1 LFSIKY
7 FTISKCPLLD
17 AIQRIIQ
24 NIHFKQ
30 QKKILN
36 QTPLPM
42 CNGVSLFLS
51 SKVVI
56 IISGKFFKILKTWFV
71 SFLAKASQI
80 R

>member
-1 LFSIKY
+1 MSSSGRY
-7 FTISKCPLLD
+7 SKNNSKPSL
-17 AIQRIIQ
+17 QTT
-24 NIHFKQ
+24 
-30 QKKILN
+30 KKILN

-71 SFLAKASQI
+71 SFLAKASKI